1 MKVELRRG
9 QALVLAGPEGCGKTT
24 AAREI
29 AAPHG
34 KPVEV
39 FLNDLDNPF
48 RLGAMLRLKAPV
60 AIVEGAPVSR
70 AGSMTLFAI
79 IGRPTFA
86 AAGRGVEDEVMPTP
100 HLIFCAQAGDDLR
113 FVRHHPS
120 WFRLLEWDETQKVF
134 C

>member
-1 MKVELRRG
+1 MIELHRG
-9 QALVLAGPEGCGKTT
+9 SALVLAGPEGCGNTT
-24 AAREI
+24 IAREI

-60 AIVEGAPVSR
+60 AIVDGAPVSR
-70 AGSMTLFAI
+70 AGSMTLFAL
-79 IGRPTFA
+79 IGRPTFVA
-86 AAGRGVEDEVMPTP
+86 AEHGVEGEVMPTP
-100 HLIFCAQAGDDLR
+100 HLVFCAQPRDDLR
-113 FVRHHPS
+113 FMQHHPS
-120 WFRLLEWDETQKVF
+120 WFRLLRWDEAKKVF